1 MRATK
6 LRHTP
11 INRLHYNKNDWA
23 GRSVMSYGRGDR
35 IRTCDP
41 AVPNRVRYQTAPLP
55 DTEVDYI

>member
-1 MRATK
+1 
-6 LRHTP
+6 
-11 INRLHYNKNDWA
+11 
-23 GRSVMSYGRGDR
+23 MSYGRGDR